1 MKLMIVDDDSY
12 IADVIAAF
20 LKSKACEVVI
30 YSAMSD
36 GLRHLVKEKFDG
48 IILDLHM
55 PGMNAIEAIPI
66 VKEISPNAV
75 LGIISS
81 DTSAGVK
88 NAVLKAGADFF
99 LQKCNEIPNIME
111 MVKKV
116 QESRGSAVKV

>member
-20 LKSKACEVVI
+20 LKNKACEVVI

-55 PGMNAIEAIPI
+55 PGM
-66 VKEISPNAV
+66 
-75 LGIISS
+75 
-81 DTSAGVK
+81 TS
-88 NAVLKAGADFF
+88 
-99 LQKCNEIPNIME
+99 
-111 MVKKV
+111 
-116 QESRGSAVKV
+116 